1 MKPLRL
7 VLALVGF
14 GTALLAVALGDRR
27 VGWAAI
33 AVLLVSLIIRLLQ
46 RNRTDAHRDDEP
58 AG

>member
-7 VLALVGF
+7 FLALVGF

-27 VGWAAI
+27 IGWAAI
-33 AVLLVSLIIRLLQ
+33 AILLLSLIIRLL
-46 RNRTDAHRDDEP
+46 RPNRADKPRDDEP

>member
-7 VLALVGF
+7 FLALVGF

-27 VGWAAI
+27 IGWAAI
-33 AVLLVSLIIRLLQ
+33 AILLLSLIIRLL
-46 RNRTDAHRDDEP
+46 RPNRADKHRDDEP

>member
-1 MKPLRL
+1 MKPLRRF
-7 VLALVGF
+7 LALAGF

-33 AVLLVSLIIRLLQ
+33 AMLLLSLIIRLLQ
-46 RNRTDAHRDDEP
+46 RNRADAHRDDEP